1 MIPHYGKL
9 ECLSTDN
16 NVRHNFGMPS
26 YWLPNTLGENTL
38 GENNL
43 GENTLG
49 ENTQGENTL
58 AYCVEEQMMKK
69 KSWKHWHL
77 KNLTDD
83 DFVMETPSAALFT
96 LIFGMYTAAVFL
108 VVCDPSMNK
117 LWAT

>member
-9 ECLSTDN
+9 EYLSTDN
-16 NVRHNFGMPS
+16 NVRHNFGMPG
-26 YWLPNTLGENTL
+26 YWLPNTQ
-38 GENNL
+38 

-49 ENTQGENTL
+49 ENTV
-58 AYCVEEQMMKK
+58 AYFDEELMTKK
-69 KSWKHWHL
+69 KSLKHWHL

-96 LIFGMYTAAVFL
+96 LIFGMYTEAVFL